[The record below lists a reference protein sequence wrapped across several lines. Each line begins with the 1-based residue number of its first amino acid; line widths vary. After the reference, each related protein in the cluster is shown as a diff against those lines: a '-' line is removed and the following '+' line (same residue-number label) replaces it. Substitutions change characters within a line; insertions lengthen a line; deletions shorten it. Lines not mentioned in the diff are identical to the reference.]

1 MWAMDIFVFPSLFEG
16 LGLVLIEAQATGMKC
31 FTSKDVVP
39 NEARVSNLL
48 EYVNLNESSEIWSEK
63 ILNINFNRE
72 DKYNDIKSNGYD
84 ICDTAKELEEFYINE
99 WR

>member
-1 MWAMDIFVFPSLFEG
+1 MYLQPLRSFP
-16 LGLVLIEAQATGMKC
+16 C
-31 FTSKDVVP
+31 
-39 NEARVSNLL
+39 R
-48 EYVNLNESSEIWSEK
+48 
-63 ILNINFNRE
+63 NINFNRE